1 MKYKILKT
9 EEAYNAAVHRIEEV
23 FDAKPGS
30 AAFDELELLS
40 LLVKDY
46 EDRYYP
52 MPEPDPIAVMKLKMD
67 EMGLKNKD
75 LIPIIGSESHV

>member
-9 EEAYNAAVHRIEEV
+9 EETYNAAVRRIEEV

-52 MPEPDPIAVMKLKMD
+52 GHGTFACSI
-67 EMGLKNKD
+67 
-75 LIPIIGSESHV
+75 S